1 MKSIGFNVENEYSA
15 RGISGFLSRIFDG
28 KRFIVACIGTDAVIG
43 DSLGPMAGSFLSDAL
58 KGRTFVY
65 GSFAHPVTA
74 KEIEPLKR
82 FLAKAHPLDKVLAI
96 DAAVGRS
103 EEIGTIKISDEPLR
117 PGLGVSKN
125 LSAIGDANLIGVVA
139 EKQAGQS
146 ELGFV
151 RMARVWKTA
160 SVIAEGIKL
169 YFDGYVSGE
178 YKTIV

>member
-1 MKSIGFNVENEYSA
+1 MKSVGFNVENEYSA
-15 RGISGFLSRIFDG
+15 SGISGFLSQIFGG
-28 KRFIVACIGTDAVIG
+28 KKFIVACIGTDAVIG
-43 DSLGPMAGSFLSDAL
+43 DSLGPMVGSFLSDAV

-82 FLAKAHPLDKVLAI
+82 FLEKAHPLDKVLAI

-103 EEIGTIKISDEPLR
+103 EEVGTIKISDGALR

-139 EKQAGQS
+139 EKRPDQS

-151 RMARVWKTA
+151 RMARIWKTA

-169 YFDGYVSGE
+169 YFDECYYR
-178 YKTIV
+178 YKTTV